1 MPTQTTVE
9 RRAGDPD
16 ITPALVAEHGLTAE
30 EYERLVAM
38 LGRTPTFTE
47 LGIVS
52 ALWSEHCSYKHSR
65 PLLRSLP
72 TKAPYVLQGP
82 GENAGVIAIGD
93 GLAVAFKIES
103 HNHPSAVE
111 PYQGAATGVGGIL
124 RDVFTMGAR
133 PVAMLN
139 SLRFGSLDSPRVRY
153 LFGGVVKGIG
163 DYGNCVGIPTV
174 AGEVAFDPS
183 YEGNPLVNA
192 MCVGVMR
199 EDELIRAVAEG
210 VGNPIIAVGARTGR
224 DGIHGASFASE
235 DLSEQSE
242 AKRPR
247 VQVGDPF
254 TEKLLLEASLELI
267 RSGAIVAIQ
276 DMGAAGLTSSSAEM
290 AARGDV
296 GVTIDTTKVPV
307 REAGMTP
314 YEILLS
320 ESQER
325 MLVVAKRGREAEVER
340 ILSKWDLT
348 TAVIGE
354 VIAEPVYRVTE
365 GERVVAEFPGTR
377 LVTDCPTYTP
387 DAVESIDVAELRRR
401 DVSAIAALPEERDP
415 AWTLERLLSSPTIA

>member
-1 MPTQTTVE
+1 MECVCSNRSSPKWRPDGSE
-9 RRAGDPD
+9 IAPRPGDPV
-16 ITPALVAEHGLTAE
+16 ITPALVAEHGLTRE
-30 EYERLVAM
+30 EFERLRTM
-38 LGRTPTFTE
+38 LGREPTFTE

-65 PLLRSLP
+65 PLLKTLP
-72 TKAPYVLQGP
+72 TKAPFVLQGP
-82 GENAGVIAIGD
+82 GENAGVISIGD
-93 GLAVAFKIES
+93 GLAIAFKIES

-133 PVAMLN
+133 PIAMLN
-139 SLRFGSLDSPRVRY
+139 SLRFGSLDEARVRY
-153 LFGGVVKGIG
+153 LFAGVVKGIG

-174 AGEVAFDPS
+174 AGEIAFDPA

-192 MCVGVMR
+192 MCVGLMK
-199 EDELIRAVAEG
+199 EEELIRAVAQG
-210 VGNPIIAVGARTGR
+210 VGNPIIAVGAPTGR

-235 DLSEQSE
+235 DLSAQSD

-267 RSGAIVAIQ
+267 RSGVIVAIQ
-276 DMGAAGLTSSSAEM
+276 DMGAAGLMSSSAEM

-307 REAGMTP
+307 REPGMTP

-325 MLVVAKRGREAEVER
+325 MLVVAKKGREKEVEQ
-340 ILSKWDLT
+340 ILSRWDLT

-365 GERVVAEFPGTR
+365 GDRVVTEFPGTR
-377 LVTDCPTYTP
+377 LVTDFPTY
-387 DAVESIDVAELRRR
+387 A
-401 DVSAIAALPEERDP
+401 PE
-415 AWTLERLLSSPTIA
+415 AT